1 MKGFDVWKL
10 LGGRAPRGYRGAGK
24 FEKAAKEAMDELGK
38 KDVRTASLG
47 DLKYG
52 SSSKAPPKGNVGG
65 DLATLAFT
73 AGIPLATLYAAY
85 KGTKRE
91 REGQQ

>member
-52 SSSKAPPKGNVGG
+52 SSSKAPP
-65 DLATLAFT
+65 

>member
-1 MKGFDVWKL
+1 MSILGGWRLF
-10 LGGRAPRGYRGAGK
+10 GGRAPRGYRGKGS
-24 FEKAAKEAMDELGK
+24 FEKAAKEAMDDLLK
-38 KDVRTASLG
+38 RDIKTASLG
-47 DLKYG
+47 DMKYG
-52 SSSKAPPKGNVGG
+52 SRSKAPPKGNVGG

-85 KGTKRE
+85 KGTKKE